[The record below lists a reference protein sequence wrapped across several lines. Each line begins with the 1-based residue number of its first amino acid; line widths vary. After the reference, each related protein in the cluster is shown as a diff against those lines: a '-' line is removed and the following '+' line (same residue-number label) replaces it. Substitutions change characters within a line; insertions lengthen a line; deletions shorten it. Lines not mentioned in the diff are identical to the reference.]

1 MKKEKWIKP
10 TMALLISAG
19 IWFYDLAFGGTLKL
33 TVTDVTD
40 ALNACKVPLII
51 AGVLTIIAVI
61 LALISFKLKKPLKNL
76 VRVQSPVALLLA
88 VMVAINGFCN
98 IEYSVVNSVFSG
110 SVGMSEETYDASK
123 KLALQIAEEG
133 IVLLKNEEKA
143 LPLSSDISKI
153 NVFGWSSIH
162 PIYGGTGSGAMSEEQ
177 CISLIQ
183 GLENAGYEVNSKLQD
198 FYHDFRDE
206 RPHGSLLL
214 REIGQTKGDW
224 TVPEPTIEEYEEAG
238 IFEQAKEFSDTAMIF
253 IARSGGEAG
262 DLPMNITA
270 SGEENRQFGKL
281 AESYDFT
288 VQEDD
293 IDPQKS
299 YLELSNREE
308 KMVDKVAKEFEN
320 VIVVIN
326 SSNTMELGWLEK
338 YDNIKAA
345 LVVSGPGEVGF
356 QALGKILKGDV
367 NPSGHL
373 TDTYVY
379 DLYNTPVSKNYGS
392 FMYDNYAKVTGGE
405 KNISMFVNYV
415 EGIYVGYKFYETAA
429 KEGLIN
435 YEKTVQ
441 YPFGYGLSY
450 TEFDIRLCGINTA
463 SKGVTVT
470 VEVENTGTTY
480 SGKEVVQIYAS
491 LPQDGSRKEFR
502 RLVGYEKTEELKP
515 GEKEMLNIVLPAKAF
530 ASFLEEQQEWR
541 IQAGAYGIWIGNSLS
556 EAKLSA
562 GVKVSADVMME
573 KTKKLEDHSEVVEI
587 KDCAEELCRRAEEWT
602 ALLEEL
608 PNVSFEP
615 EAEEKKVCRF
625 PEETEIPVEDLISLL
640 YGNMSEIRSTLGAS
654 GIKVPGTAGETSE
667 ALLDQYGIPSL
678 IMADGPAGIRLQ
690 QTYEVDREKDT
701 VYGTGVL
708 GSLENGYLVG
718 RKDHEGAERYYQYCT
733 AFPVGTA
740 LAQSWNKKLME
751 QFGRKVAAEME
762 EFHINLWL
770 APGLNI
776 HRNPLCGRNF
786 EYYSEDPFL
795 AGTLAAAVT
804 RGVQSRPGCGV
815 TIKHFACNNQED
827 NRMGVDAHVSERT
840 LREIYLRGFEI
851 AVKEG
856 APTAIMSSYNLING
870 VHAANSKDLCTRIAR
885 EEWGF
890 DGVIMS
896 DWNTTVPEDG
906 SIPWVCVAAGNDII
920 MPGNPDDDKNIRDAY
935 KEGKLTEKEIRLCAD
950 RILKLI
956 RRLS

>member
-1 MKKEKWIKP
+1 MN
-10 TMALLISAG
+10 G
-19 IWFYDLAFGGTLKL
+19 
-33 TVTDVTD
+33 
-40 ALNACKVPLII
+40 
-51 AGVLTIIAVI
+51 
-61 LALISFKLKKPLKNL
+61 NL
-76 VRVQSPVALLLA
+76 
-88 VMVAINGFCN
+88 
-98 IEYSVVNSVFSG
+98 
-110 SVGMSEETYDASK
+110 ET
-123 KLALQIAEEG
+123 
-133 IVLLKNEEKA
+133 
-143 LPLSSDISKI
+143 
-153 NVFGWSSIH
+153 
-162 PIYGGTGSGAMSEEQ
+162 
-177 CISLIQ
+177 
-183 GLENAGYEVNSKLQD
+183 
-198 FYHDFRDE
+198 
-206 RPHGSLLL
+206 
-214 REIGQTKGDW
+214 
-224 TVPEPTIEEYEEAG
+224 EEYA
-238 IFEQAKEFSDTAMIF
+238 
-253 IARSGGEAG
+253 
-262 DLPMNITA
+262 
-270 SGEENRQFGKL
+270 
-281 AESYDFT
+281 
-288 VQEDD
+288 
-293 IDPQKS
+293 
-299 YLELSNREE
+299 
-308 KMVDKVAKEFEN
+308 
-320 VIVVIN
+320 
-326 SSNTMELGWLEK
+326 
-338 YDNIKAA
+338 
-345 LVVSGPGEVGF
+345 
-356 QALGKILKGDV
+356 
-367 NPSGHL
+367 
-373 TDTYVY
+373 
-379 DLYNTPVSKNYGS
+379 
-392 FMYDNYAKVTGGE
+392 
-405 KNISMFVNYV
+405 
-415 EGIYVGYKFYETAA
+415 EGIYVGYRYFDSFGIEP
-429 KEGLIN
+429 LFS
-435 YEKTVQ
+435 
-441 YPFGYGLSY
+441 FGYGLSY

-562 GVKVSADVMME
+562 GVKVSTDVMME

-625 PEETEIPVEDLISLL
+625 PEETEIPVEDLIPLL

-885 EEWGF
+885 EEWGV

>member
-1 MKKEKWIKP
+1 MKYGFFDESKKEYVITRPDTPEPWVNYLGSPEYGAI
-10 TMALLISAG
+10 ISNNAG
-19 IWFYDLAFGGTLKL
+19 GY
-33 TVTDVTD
+33 
-40 ALNACKVPLII
+40 
-51 AGVLTIIAVI
+51 
-61 LALISFKLKKPLKNL
+61 SFAK
-76 VRVQSPVALLLA
+76 
-88 VMVAINGFCN
+88 
-98 IEYSVVNSVFSG
+98 
-110 SVGMSEETYDASK
+110 
-123 KLALQIAEEG
+123 
-133 IVLLKNEEKA
+133 
-143 LPLSSDISKI
+143 
-153 NVFGWSSIH
+153 
-162 PIYGGTGSGAMSEEQ
+162 SGANGRILRYIFNQFDQPGRYIYLRDQESEDYWSASWQ
-177 CISLIQ
+177 PV
-183 GLENAGYEVNSKLQD
+183 GK
-198 FYHDFRDE
+198 
-206 RPHGSLLL
+206 
-214 REIGQTKGDW
+214 
-224 TVPEPTIEEYEEAG
+224 
-238 IFEQAKEFSDTAMIF
+238 
-253 IARSGGEAG
+253 
-262 DLPMNITA
+262 DL
-270 SGEENRQFGKL
+270 
-281 AESYDFT
+281 
-288 VQEDD
+288 
-293 IDPQKS
+293 
-299 YLELSNREE
+299 
-308 KMVDKVAKEFEN
+308 
-320 VIVVIN
+320 
-326 SSNTMELGWLEK
+326 
-338 YDNIKAA
+338 
-345 LVVSGPGEVGF
+345 
-356 QALGKILKGDV
+356 
-367 NPSGHL
+367 
-373 TDTYVY
+373 
-379 DLYNTPVSKNYGS
+379 
-392 FMYDNYAKVTGGE
+392 
-405 KNISMFVNYV
+405 
-415 EGIYVGYKFYETAA
+415 
-429 KEGLIN
+429 
-435 YEKTVQ
+435 
-441 YPFGYGLSY
+441 LSY

-718 RKDHEGAERYYQYCT
+718 KKDHEGAERYYQYCT

-935 KEGKLTEKEIRLCAD
+935 KEGKPTEKEIRLCAD

>member
-1 MKKEKWIKP
+1 ME
-10 TMALLISAG
+10 
-19 IWFYDLAFGGTLKL
+19 
-33 TVTDVTD
+33 
-40 ALNACKVPLII
+40 
-51 AGVLTIIAVI
+51 
-61 LALISFKLKKPLKNL
+61 KNL
-76 VRVQSPVALLLA
+76 KHSGTRSTEVCQREIDHA
-88 VMVAINGFCN
+88 VFAR
-98 IEYSVVNSVFSG
+98 E
-110 SVGMSEETYDASK
+110 A
-123 KLALQIAEEG
+123 AEEG
-133 IVLLKNEEKA
+133 IVLLKNEGL
-143 LPLSSDISKI
+143 LPLKKDTKI
-153 NVFGWSSIH
+153 ALLGIGAEKT
-162 PIYGGTGSGAMSEEQ
+162 IKGGTGSGDVNNRESVSIYAGMKEKNAGIVSEEWLKDYHNRYEQ
-177 CISLIQ
+177 ARAEWKEQILEAAKHVDNPFDAYAANPFAMPDGRAVTNEDIKSAEAAVYVISRISGEGKDRRKRKGDYYLSDQEEKDLYFLNEQKIPTVLII
-183 GLENAGYEVNSKLQD
+183 NAGGPVELTDLLAGTENICAILNISQLGQEGGNAVADILFGEFTPSGKLTTTW
-198 FYHDFRDE
+198 
-206 RPHGSLLL
+206 
-214 REIGQTKGDW
+214 TKRYDDCPAAEEFSYLNGNLE
-224 TVPEPTIEEYEEAG
+224 TEEYA
-238 IFEQAKEFSDTAMIF
+238 
-253 IARSGGEAG
+253 
-262 DLPMNITA
+262 
-270 SGEENRQFGKL
+270 
-281 AESYDFT
+281 
-288 VQEDD
+288 
-293 IDPQKS
+293 
-299 YLELSNREE
+299 
-308 KMVDKVAKEFEN
+308 
-320 VIVVIN
+320 
-326 SSNTMELGWLEK
+326 
-338 YDNIKAA
+338 
-345 LVVSGPGEVGF
+345 
-356 QALGKILKGDV
+356 
-367 NPSGHL
+367 
-373 TDTYVY
+373 
-379 DLYNTPVSKNYGS
+379 
-392 FMYDNYAKVTGGE
+392 
-405 KNISMFVNYV
+405 
-415 EGIYVGYKFYETAA
+415 EGIYVGYRYFDSFGIEP
-429 KEGLIN
+429 LFS
-435 YEKTVQ
+435 
-441 YPFGYGLSY
+441 FGYGLSY
-450 TEFDIRLCGINTA
+450 TEFDIRLCGINTD

-625 PEETEIPVEDLISLL
+625 PEETEIPVEDLIPLM

-827 NRMGVDAHVSERT
+827 NRMGVDAHISERT

-885 EEWGF
+885 EEWGV

-935 KEGKLTEKEIRLCAD
+935 KEGKLTEKEIRLCAN

>member
-1 MKKEKWIKP
+1 MIINAGGPVEL
-10 TMALLISAG
+10 TDLLAGTENICAILNISQLGQEGGNAVAD
-19 IWFYDLAFGGTLKL
+19 ILFGEFTPSGKL
-33 TVTDVTD
+33 TTTWT
-40 ALNACKVPLII
+40 K
-51 AGVLTIIAVI
+51 
-61 LALISFKLKKPLKNL
+61 
-76 VRVQSPVALLLA
+76 R
-88 VMVAINGFCN
+88 
-98 IEYSVVNSVFSG
+98 
-110 SVGMSEETYDASK
+110 YDDCPA
-123 KLALQIAEEG
+123 AEEFSYLNG
-133 IVLLKNEEKA
+133 N
-143 LPLSSDISKI
+143 
-153 NVFGWSSIH
+153 
-162 PIYGGTGSGAMSEEQ
+162 
-177 CISLIQ
+177 
-183 GLENAGYEVNSKLQD
+183 LE
-198 FYHDFRDE
+198 
-206 RPHGSLLL
+206 
-214 REIGQTKGDW
+214 T
-224 TVPEPTIEEYEEAG
+224 EEYA
-238 IFEQAKEFSDTAMIF
+238 
-253 IARSGGEAG
+253 
-262 DLPMNITA
+262 
-270 SGEENRQFGKL
+270 
-281 AESYDFT
+281 
-288 VQEDD
+288 
-293 IDPQKS
+293 
-299 YLELSNREE
+299 
-308 KMVDKVAKEFEN
+308 
-320 VIVVIN
+320 
-326 SSNTMELGWLEK
+326 
-338 YDNIKAA
+338 
-345 LVVSGPGEVGF
+345 
-356 QALGKILKGDV
+356 
-367 NPSGHL
+367 
-373 TDTYVY
+373 
-379 DLYNTPVSKNYGS
+379 
-392 FMYDNYAKVTGGE
+392 
-405 KNISMFVNYV
+405 
-415 EGIYVGYKFYETAA
+415 EGIYVGYRYFDSFGIEP
-429 KEGLIN
+429 LFS
-435 YEKTVQ
+435 
-441 YPFGYGLSY
+441 FGYGLSY

-625 PEETEIPVEDLISLL
+625 SEETEIPVEDLIPLL

-667 ALLDQYGIPSL
+667 ALFDQYGIPSL

-795 AGTLAAAVT
+795 SGTLAAAVT
-804 RGVQSRPGCGV
+804 RGVQSRRGCGV

>member
-1 MKKEKWIKP
+1 MKEKN
-10 TMALLISAG
+10 AG
-19 IWFYDLAFGGTLKL
+19 I
-33 TVTDVTD
+33 V
-40 ALNACKVPLII
+40 
-51 AGVLTIIAVI
+51 
-61 LALISFKLKKPLKNL
+61 
-76 VRVQSPVALLLA
+76 
-88 VMVAINGFCN
+88 
-98 IEYSVVNSVFSG
+98 
-110 SVGMSEETYDASK
+110 SEEW
-123 KLALQIAEEG
+123 
-133 IVLLKNEEKA
+133 LK
-143 LPLSSDISKI
+143 D
-153 NVFGWSSIH
+153 
-162 PIYGGTGSGAMSEEQ
+162 
-177 CISLIQ
+177 
-183 GLENAGYEVNSKLQD
+183 
-198 FYHDFRDE
+198 YHNR
-206 RPHGSLLL
+206 
-214 REIGQTKGDW
+214 
-224 TVPEPTIEEYEEAG
+224 Y
-238 IFEQAKEFSDTAMIF
+238 EQARAEWKEQILEAAKHVDNPFDAYAANPFAMPDGR
-253 IARSGGEAG
+253 AVT
-262 DLPMNITA
+262 N
-270 SGEENRQFGKL
+270 
-281 AESYDFT
+281 
-288 VQEDD
+288 ED
-293 IDPQKS
+293 
-299 YLELSNREE
+299 
-308 KMVDKVAKEFEN
+308 
-320 VIVVIN
+320 
-326 SSNTMELGWLEK
+326 
-338 YDNIKAA
+338 IKAA
-345 LVVSGPGEVGF
+345 EAAVYVISRISGE
-356 QALGKILKGDV
+356 GKDRRKRKGDYYLSDQEEKDLYFLNEQKIPTV
-367 NPSGHL
+367 LIINAGGPVELTDLLAGTENICAILNISQLGQEGGNAVADILFGEFTPSGKL
-373 TDTYVY
+373 TTTWTKRY
-379 DLYNTPVSKNYGS
+379 DDCPAAEEFSYLNGNLETEE
-392 FMYDNYAKVTGGE
+392 YA
-405 KNISMFVNYV
+405 
-415 EGIYVGYKFYETAA
+415 EGIYVGYRYFDSFGIEP
-429 KEGLIN
+429 LFS
-435 YEKTVQ
+435 
-441 YPFGYGLSY
+441 FGYGLSY
-450 TEFDIRLCGINTA
+450 TEFDIRLCGINTD

-625 PEETEIPVEDLISLL
+625 PEETEIPVEDLIPLM

-827 NRMGVDAHVSERT
+827 NRMGVDAHISERT

-885 EEWGF
+885 EEWAF

-935 KEGKLTEKEIRLCAD
+935 KEGKLTEKEIRLCAN

>member
-1 MKKEKWIKP
+1 MN
-10 TMALLISAG
+10 G
-19 IWFYDLAFGGTLKL
+19 
-33 TVTDVTD
+33 
-40 ALNACKVPLII
+40 
-51 AGVLTIIAVI
+51 
-61 LALISFKLKKPLKNL
+61 NL
-76 VRVQSPVALLLA
+76 
-88 VMVAINGFCN
+88 
-98 IEYSVVNSVFSG
+98 
-110 SVGMSEETYDASK
+110 ET
-123 KLALQIAEEG
+123 
-133 IVLLKNEEKA
+133 
-143 LPLSSDISKI
+143 
-153 NVFGWSSIH
+153 
-162 PIYGGTGSGAMSEEQ
+162 
-177 CISLIQ
+177 
-183 GLENAGYEVNSKLQD
+183 
-198 FYHDFRDE
+198 
-206 RPHGSLLL
+206 
-214 REIGQTKGDW
+214 
-224 TVPEPTIEEYEEAG
+224 EEYA
-238 IFEQAKEFSDTAMIF
+238 
-253 IARSGGEAG
+253 
-262 DLPMNITA
+262 
-270 SGEENRQFGKL
+270 
-281 AESYDFT
+281 
-288 VQEDD
+288 
-293 IDPQKS
+293 
-299 YLELSNREE
+299 
-308 KMVDKVAKEFEN
+308 
-320 VIVVIN
+320 
-326 SSNTMELGWLEK
+326 
-338 YDNIKAA
+338 
-345 LVVSGPGEVGF
+345 
-356 QALGKILKGDV
+356 
-367 NPSGHL
+367 
-373 TDTYVY
+373 
-379 DLYNTPVSKNYGS
+379 
-392 FMYDNYAKVTGGE
+392 
-405 KNISMFVNYV
+405 
-415 EGIYVGYKFYETAA
+415 EGIYVGYRYFDSFGIEP
-429 KEGLIN
+429 LFS
-435 YEKTVQ
+435 
-441 YPFGYGLSY
+441 FGYGLSY

-541 IQAGAYGIWIGNSLS
+541 IQAGAYGIWIGNSLA

-625 PEETEIPVEDLISLL
+625 SEETEIPVEDLIPLL

-654 GIKVPGTAGETSE
+654 GIKVPGIAGETSE
-667 ALLDQYGIPSL
+667 ALFDQYGIPSL

-795 AGTLAAAVT
+795 SGTLAAAVT
-804 RGVQSRPGCGV
+804 RGVQSRRGCGV

>member
-1 MKKEKWIKP
+1 MIRKKRSVFLNEQKIP
-10 TMALLISAG
+10 TVLIINAGGPVELTDLLAGTENICAILNISQLGQEGGNAVAD
-19 IWFYDLAFGGTLKL
+19 ILFGEFTPSGKL
-33 TVTDVTD
+33 TTTWT
-40 ALNACKVPLII
+40 K
-51 AGVLTIIAVI
+51 
-61 LALISFKLKKPLKNL
+61 
-76 VRVQSPVALLLA
+76 R
-88 VMVAINGFCN
+88 
-98 IEYSVVNSVFSG
+98 
-110 SVGMSEETYDASK
+110 YDDCPA
-123 KLALQIAEEG
+123 AEE
-133 IVLLKNEEKA
+133 
-143 LPLSSDISKI
+143 
-153 NVFGWSSIH
+153 FG
-162 PIYGGTGSGAMSEEQ
+162 YLNGN
-177 CISLIQ
+177 
-183 GLENAGYEVNSKLQD
+183 LE
-198 FYHDFRDE
+198 
-206 RPHGSLLL
+206 
-214 REIGQTKGDW
+214 T
-224 TVPEPTIEEYEEAG
+224 EEYA
-238 IFEQAKEFSDTAMIF
+238 
-253 IARSGGEAG
+253 
-262 DLPMNITA
+262 
-270 SGEENRQFGKL
+270 
-281 AESYDFT
+281 
-288 VQEDD
+288 
-293 IDPQKS
+293 
-299 YLELSNREE
+299 
-308 KMVDKVAKEFEN
+308 
-320 VIVVIN
+320 
-326 SSNTMELGWLEK
+326 
-338 YDNIKAA
+338 
-345 LVVSGPGEVGF
+345 
-356 QALGKILKGDV
+356 
-367 NPSGHL
+367 
-373 TDTYVY
+373 
-379 DLYNTPVSKNYGS
+379 
-392 FMYDNYAKVTGGE
+392 
-405 KNISMFVNYV
+405 
-415 EGIYVGYKFYETAA
+415 EGIYVGYRYFDSFGIEP
-429 KEGLIN
+429 LFS
-435 YEKTVQ
+435 
-441 YPFGYGLSY
+441 FGYGLSY

-625 PEETEIPVEDLISLL
+625 SEETEIPVEDLIPLL

-667 ALLDQYGIPSL
+667 ALFDQYGIPSL

-795 AGTLAAAVT
+795 SGTLAAAVT